1 LKKEIIEKVYKLSK
15 HNLKSDFMGLRP
27 GRCYH
32 HLKKN
37 PYTRISIHRPR
48 LSYVKGV
55 PASKIHQFEVG
66 KKGNYPLKMFLE
78 TSYDVQIRSNS
89 LEAARV
95 VATKYLTKH
104 LGENEFFL
112 KILVYPHHVLRE
124 NSMAT
129 GAGADRFSEGMR
141 HSFGKPIGQTARV
154 RNRQR
159 ILVVEAPESSL
170 DIVKEALSRAI
181 KKLPGECKISI

>member
-1 LKKEIIEKVYKLSK
+1 
-15 HNLKSDFMGLRP
+15 MGLRP

-32 HLKKN
+32 TLKKK
-37 PYTRISIHRPR
+37 PYTRISVHKPR
-48 LSYVKGV
+48 ISYVKGV

-66 KKGNYPLKMFLE
+66 SKGNYPLKFFIE
-78 TSYDVQIRSNS
+78 SESDVQIRSNS

-95 VATKYLTKH
+95 SATKYLTKH
-104 LGENEFFL
+104 IGENAFFL

-154 RNRQR
+154 KAGQK
-159 ILVVEAPESSL
+159 ILVVQAPENSTK
-170 DIVKEALSRAI
+170 IVKEALRRAI
-181 KKLPGECKISI
+181 TKLPGNCKIVGW

>member
-1 LKKEIIEKVYKLSK
+1 
-15 HNLKSDFMGLRP
+15 MGLRP
-27 GRCYH
+27 GKCYH
-32 HLKKN
+32 TLKKK

-48 LSYVKGV
+48 ISYVKGV

-66 KKGNYPLKMFLE
+66 KKGDYPIKFFLA
-78 TSYDVQIRSNS
+78 SSQDIQMRSNT

-95 VATKYLTKH
+95 TATKYLTKH
-104 LGENEFFL
+104 LGENGFFL

-141 HSFGKPIGQTARV
+141 HSFGRPIGQAARV
-154 RNRQR
+154 RAGQR
-159 ILVVEAPESSL
+159 IMAVQAPENSL
-170 DIVKEALSRAI
+170 EIVKGALERAI
-181 KKLPGECKISI
+181 KKLPGECMIVK

>member
-1 LKKEIIEKVYKLSK
+1 
-15 HNLKSDFMGLRP
+15 MGLRP

-32 HLKKN
+32 SLKKK

-48 LSYVKGV
+48 ISYVKGV
-55 PASKIHQFEVG
+55 PANKIHQFEVG
-66 KKGNYPLKMFLE
+66 KKGKYPLIFFLE
-78 TSYDVQIRSNS
+78 AKYDIQIRSNS

-95 VATKYLTKH
+95 SITKYLTKH

-112 KILVYPHHVLRE
+112 KVLVYPHHVLRE

-141 HSFGKPIGQTARV
+141 HSFGRPIGQAARV
-154 RNRQR
+154 RSGQR
-159 ILVVEAPESSL
+159 ILVVQAPENSME
-170 DIVKEALSRAI
+170 IVKESLRRATT
-181 KKLPGECKISI
+181 KLPGECRIVK